1 MYIYSTFKSDNIIVS
16 AEKTTGGHMYDIL
29 AIEDDPIIRAAFN
42 RVLQPEGYKLTLAEN
57 GVSGLQACILNKPDL
72 VLMDVH
78 LPDGNG
84 IELCRKIK
92 ADPRVRHIP
101 VFIITGE
108 AVTVEN
114 RMEGFD
120 SGADDYILKP
130 FSPEEL
136 ILRIRRILK

>member
-1 MYIYSTFKSDNIIVS
+1 
-16 AEKTTGGHMYDIL
+16 MYDIL
-29 AIEDDPIIRAAFN
+29 AIEDDPIIRAAFK